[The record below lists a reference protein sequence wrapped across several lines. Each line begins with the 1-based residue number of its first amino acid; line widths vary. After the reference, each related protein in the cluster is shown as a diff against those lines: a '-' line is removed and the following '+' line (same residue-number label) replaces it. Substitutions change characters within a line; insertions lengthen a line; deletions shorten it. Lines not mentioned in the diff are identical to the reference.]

1 MLTQFAFRFYI
12 HDCIRQLSDLVLQ
25 DYGRE
30 HEQALLFPSHPV
42 ACRCIDFLKA
52 QQPSLQDSR
61 TRILDIKITAEQDG
75 KGLSS
80 LSGLQLSVAL
90 FPDHL
95 SKTAKA
101 FWQHTGEGISSRQ
114 ADYIRQHFQ
123 THVVTNSSLLQPSQR
138 SSKGPRRYQRES
150 ADKTSPKA
158 PSKSKE
164 SKASSAS
171 TNGSEAEGQE
181 CVLHVEERYGR
192 NLDLSLAPEAKIA
205 VKRRIAGLLTANV
218 ELRKAIGIPGN
229 PLTTRLPKG
238 FSEEDVY
245 LFPTGMSSIFTT
257 HQVLLSARGPLRSIC
272 YG

>member
-1 MLTQFAFRFYI
+1 M
-12 HDCIRQLSDLVLQ
+12 
-25 DYGRE
+25 
-30 HEQALLFPSHPV
+30 FPSHRA

-52 QQPSLQDSR
+52 QQPTLQDSQ

-75 KGLSS
+75 QDLSS
-80 LSGLQLSVAL
+80 LSDLQFSVAL

-95 SKTAKA
+95 LKTAKA

-114 ADYIRQHFQ
+114 ADYIRQHFRAH
-123 THVVTNSSLLQPSQR
+123 TVTNYSVLQPSQR
-138 SSKGPRRYQRES
+138 SSKGPRRYQRGES
-150 ADKTSPKA
+150 AEKASPKA
-158 PSKSKE
+158 L
-164 SKASSAS
+164 SKAMETKASNAS

-181 CVLHVEERYGR
+181 CELHVEERYGR

-257 HQVLLSARGPLRSIC
+257 HQVLLSARGSLRSIC